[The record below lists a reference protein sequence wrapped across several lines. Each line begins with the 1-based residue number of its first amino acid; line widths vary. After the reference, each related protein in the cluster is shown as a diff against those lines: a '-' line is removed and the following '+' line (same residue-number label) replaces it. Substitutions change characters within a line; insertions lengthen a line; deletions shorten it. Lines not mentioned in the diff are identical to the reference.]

1 MNIQCIFDTMLL
13 RQIALY
19 SNFNMYEVITQSL
32 RKLVDFTDEELFM
45 FMQKLKVVALKKY
58 GFYLK
63 EGQTCKGMVI
73 VQKGC
78 LRYFSRDEKGD
89 HTIGFAF
96 EGEWIGDYESFLLQ
110 APSPDFIEAIEDT
123 ELFILSYADMQALYN
138 HSQRFERFGR
148 IIAERLFID
157 TARNNRNLKMQSA
170 ENRYRELL
178 NTQPRIFERL
188 PQHMIAS
195 YLGIQPQSLSR
206 IRAKL
211 SNSKN

>member
-1 MNIQCIFDTMLL
+1 
-13 RQIALY
+13 
-19 SNFNMYEVITQSL
+19 MYEIITQSL

-45 FMQKLKVVALKKY
+45 FMQRLKPVILKKY
-58 GFYLK
+58 AFYLK
-63 EGQTCKGMVI
+63 EGQVCKGMVI

-78 LRYFSRDEKGD
+78 LRYFSRGEKGD

-123 ELFILSYADMQALYN
+123 ELFTLSYADMQALYS

-148 IIAERLFID
+148 LIAERLFID

-170 ENRYRELL
+170 EDRYLELL

-188 PQHMIAS
+188 PQHLIAS

-211 SNSKN
+211 YNPKS

>member
-1 MNIQCIFDTMLL
+1 
-13 RQIALY
+13 
-19 SNFNMYEVITQSL
+19 MYEIITQSL

-45 FMQKLKVVALKKY
+45 FMQRLKPVTLKKY

-63 EGQTCKGMVI
+63 EGQVCKGMVI

-78 LRYFSRDEKGD
+78 LRYFSRGEKGD

-110 APSPDFIEAIEDT
+110 SPSPDFIEAIEDT
-123 ELFILSYADMQALYN
+123 ELFTLSYADMQALYQY
-138 HSQRFERFGR
+138 SQRFERFGR
-148 IIAERLFID
+148 IIAENLFIS
-157 TARNNRNLKMQSA
+157 TAKNNRNLLTQSA
-170 ENRYRELL
+170 EDRYLELL

-188 PQHMIAS
+188 PQHLIAS

-211 SNSKN
+211 SNLKS